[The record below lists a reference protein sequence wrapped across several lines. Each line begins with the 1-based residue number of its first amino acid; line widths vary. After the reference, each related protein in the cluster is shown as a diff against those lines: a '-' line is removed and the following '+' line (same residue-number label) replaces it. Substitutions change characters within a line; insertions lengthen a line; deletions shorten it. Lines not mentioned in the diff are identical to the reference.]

1 MIEVR
6 SYPTNYVV
14 RGTFRELKQWRDDH
28 MTPKGAFL
36 DEQGRERMVLS
47 LEWGFPGSVHGDRER
62 HPEEAA
68 AVLRLRV
75 TPPRGSS

>member
-1 MIEVR
+1 MIEVKVR
-6 SYPTNYVV
+6 PDSYAVH
-14 RGTFRELKQWRDDH
+14 GTFREVRQWRDDH
-28 MTPKGAFL
+28 TTPKGAFL
-36 DEQGRERMVLS
+36 DEHGRERMVLG